1 MVAGERP
8 HRPSLTGEHPSRL
21 SAAGG
26 SLLVVPSALVAARAA
41 SGLSWREARR
51 QVLDAL
57 VDEVEAADRAIAIAQ
72 ARRIRAI
79 EAVRVE
85 AVGAVAALDPVLGPV
100 DPADAVRISDI
111 QAQQRYAHQS
121 VVLEV
126 SCAIRAPEVSTASLV
141 HDAQVLVD
149 HHPATLAALTDG
161 SISYAHVGAVLE
173 NTTLLEP
180 DDCRALE
187 VALVDRAK
195 DTTVAALRRFA
206 RRERE
211 RTHPRP
217 LIERHGERLAERH
230 VEIEPARDGMM
241 WLHQYLPAVQA
252 AAIYNRVTDIAASF
266 QGLDE
271 ERTLA
276 QLRADVLS
284 ALLLDDGT
292 SSSAWESARSLGS
305 ADSTIAGAG
314 AGAGVDAGAGA
325 GAAADG
331 SADLHART
339 NGPRPRP
346 RPEGPSLRGIRAT
359 VAVTVPVMT
368 LLGVSE
374 EDGHLAGYGPI
385 DAETARELAARAPS
399 FRRLLTHPESGVV
412 LSVGRESYRV
422 PADLRAWLRIR
433 DETCRFPG
441 CNRRSEGCDV
451 DHIAPWQTGGET
463 DHRNLIHLCRHHH
476 RIKHETA
483 WSVSASDSGSADVF
497 ASPDD
502 VIWTSPSGRT
512 YVDHPAVPRPAR
524 LSVEPR
530 PQLDLGAGS
539 GPAEGGP
546 EPSFP
551 DLPPF

>member
-1 MVAGERP
+1 VPVRPGKVAHRAKWTLPTVGANQYYSNMRSTNSPGADGQAHPDGSSGTAGGSSVLVGPSDPGRGVAGGDGRAAKTASSSSALLPSGVRLEVWPRRVQRSSLAAGTSGAGSSRGSGPSGRWTQPDRRTQPDLRARLDRRAQPEPRVQPDPREQSAARPSLRMVAGERP
-8 HRPSLTGEHPSRL
+8 HRPSPTGERL
-21 SAAGG
+21 SRPSPAGS
-26 SLLVVPSALVAARAA
+26 SLLVVPSALVVARAA

-111 QAQQRYAHQS
+111 QAQQGYAHQS

-161 SISYAHVGAVLE
+161 SISYAHVGVVLE

-217 LIERHGERLAERH
+217 LIERYGERLAERH

-252 AAIYNRVTDIAASF
+252 AAIYNRVTDIELPGPGRRAHPRSAPRRRP
-266 QGLDE
+266 
-271 ERTLA
+271 ERTA
-276 QLRADVLS
+276 
-284 ALLLDDGT
+284 
-292 SSSAWESARSLGS
+292 
-305 ADSTIAGAG
+305 
-314 AGAGVDAGAGA
+314 
-325 GAAADG
+325 
-331 SADLHART
+331 
-339 NGPRPRP
+339 PR
-346 RPEGPSLRGIRAT
+346 
-359 VAVTVPVMT
+359 
-368 LLGVSE
+368 
-374 EDGHLAGYGPI
+374 
-385 DAETARELAARAPS
+385 
-399 FRRLLTHPESGVV
+399 
-412 LSVGRESYRV
+412 
-422 PADLRAWLRIR
+422 
-433 DETCRFPG
+433 
-441 CNRRSEGCDV
+441 
-451 DHIAPWQTGGET
+451 
-463 DHRNLIHLCRHHH
+463 
-476 RIKHETA
+476 
-483 WSVSASDSGSADVF
+483 
-497 ASPDD
+497 
-502 VIWTSPSGRT
+502 
-512 YVDHPAVPRPAR
+512 
-524 LSVEPR
+524 
-530 PQLDLGAGS
+530 
-539 GPAEGGP
+539 
-546 EPSFP
+546 
-551 DLPPF
+551 